1 MAIEI
6 YLQRNHFRVTIADG
20 EAGLRALENEQV
32 DLMMIDIF
40 MPHMRGRRVDPDPSR
55 ARAGHSADCDV
66 RLRLRKPFKT
76 DTLLAAIKDSLAEH
90 RAVSAIGL
98 AR

>member
-1 MAIEI
+1 MVCMATEI

-40 MPHMRGRRVDPDPSR
+40 MPHIRGFESIRIFHG
-55 ARAGHSADCDV
+55 AR
-66 RLRLRKPFKT
+66 
-76 DTLLAAIKDSLAEH
+76 LAEH

>member
-1 MAIEI
+1 MAIQI

-40 MPHMRGRRVDPDPSR
+40 MPHMRGRRVDPDLPRR
-55 ARAGHSADCDV
+55 APRGASCC
-66 RLRLRKPFKT
+66 LR
-76 DTLLAAIKDSLAEH
+76 DW
-90 RAVSAIGL
+90 VSAV
-98 AR
+98 AFVAAAK